1 MELNRAS
8 YATEELFSK
17 GRLAWSFLDK
27 AIAHEAEGK
36 ATMAALA
43 LAGACHKEL
52 ESLGFVSSLAEMR
65 ADVRRSWC

>member
-1 MELNRAS
+1 MNLNRAH
-8 YATEELFSK
+8 YATQEHYTK
-17 GRLAWSFLDK
+17 GLLAWSFLEK

-52 ESLGFVSSLAEMR
+52 ESLGFVSSLAAMR
-65 ADVRRSWC
+65 ADVRTSWC